1 MKQTSKFPSARIGC
15 LLLCLC
21 AMLVFQ
27 GCGAFRVLNKDKTTL
42 GNHQV
47 VITPC
52 GWKLEDKFGGA
63 VKDEQTGKT
72 YYKFSC
78 GETVVTIKDEEL
90 VVNGK
95 AYGKL
100 VNATDSVKVDGSKVL
115 INGKEVQA
123 IAEAAVAGNG
133 K

>member
-1 MKQTSKFPSARIGC
+1 MKQTSKFQSAKMVGIF
-15 LLLCLC
+15 LCLC

-27 GCGAFRVLNKDKTTL
+27 GCGAFRVLNKDKTNL

-100 VNATDSVKVDGSKVL
+100 VNANDSVKVESGRVL
-115 INGKEVQA
+115 VNGKEVQA
-123 IAEAAVAGNG
+123 IAETALAGNG